1 MDNKCVLTAL
11 FSYFFAI
18 DWIMYHNFWK
28 KVPLVQA
35 YLHITIEI
43 RHCVPIFE
51 FSIIHIW
58 YEEKENLSSPVQFE
72 FNEPTCRRELWNNAN
87 LIRVRLW
94 ESFSWILSRETWSQK
109 EEHKDLE
116 SCLCTMV
123 TIVHF
128 RIVSRENSCVQPRSM
143 ACRKRDGMGAPV
155 HRYE

>member
-43 RHCVPIFE
+43 RHCVLIFE
-51 FSIIHIW
+51 SLLYIYDMKRKKILAPQCNSNSMNQLAGGNFGSH
-58 YEEKENLSSPVQFE
+58 
-72 FNEPTCRRELWNNAN
+72 NAN

-94 ESFSWILSRETWSQK
+94 ESFSWILSRETSQK